1 MPALT
6 LHHAHAWDLTPTEA
20 VAVQRQLAPLI
31 DLSPL
36 PGGIEQVRTVA
47 GLDVSVRGDRVR
59 AAVVVIELSTL
70 AVVEQTI
77 HEDDVAFP
85 YVPGLLSFREVPA
98 VLPALEQ
105 LGALPDVL
113 MLDAQGRAHP
123 RRMGLACHLGLLLD
137 RPSLGVAK
145 TRLVGRHVEPADEKG
160 ASVPLEHKGEEIG
173 RVVRTRARV
182 KPVFVS
188 VGHRM
193 ALDEAVTLT
202 MRCTT
207 RYKIPEPTRLAHRLS
222 KDGRL

>member
-6 LHHAHAWDLTPTEA
+6 LHHAHAWGLTPTEA

-36 PGGIEQVRTVA
+36 PGGIERVRTVA

-59 AAVVVIELSTL
+59 AAVVVLELPTL
-70 AVVEQTI
+70 AVVEQAI

-105 LGALPDVL
+105 LGTLPDVL

-145 TRLVGRHVEPADEKG
+145 TRLVGRHAEPADEKG
-160 ASVPLEHKGEEIG
+160 AWVPLEHKGEEIG
-173 RVVRTRARV
+173 RVVRTRERV

-193 ALDEAVTLT
+193 ALADAVALT

>member
-6 LHHAHAWDLTPTEA
+6 LHHDHPWDLTPTEA
-20 VAVQRQLAPLI
+20 VAVQRRLAPLV
-31 DLSPL
+31 DTSPL
-36 PGGIEQVRTVA
+36 PGGMGGVRTVA

-59 AAVVVIELSTL
+59 AAVVVLTL
-70 AVVEQTI
+70 PHLGVIDHAI

-98 VLPALEQ
+98 VLPALEK
-105 LGALPDVL
+105 LKALPDVL

-137 RPSLGVAK
+137 LPSLGVAK
-145 TRLVGRHVEPADEKG
+145 TRLVGRHAEPPDEKG

-173 RVVRTRARV
+173 RVLRTRERV

-193 ALDEAVTLT
+193 TLEEAVRLT

-207 RYKIPEPTRLAHRLS
+207 RFKIPEPTRLAHTLS

>member
-1 MPALT
+1 M
-6 LHHAHAWDLTPTEA
+6 
-20 VAVQRQLAPLI
+20 QRRLAPLV
-31 DLSPL
+31 DTSPL
-36 PGGIEQVRTVA
+36 SGGVERVRTVA

-59 AAVVVIELSTL
+59 AAVVVVTL
-70 AVVEQTI
+70 PHLGVVDQAV

-98 VLPALEQ
+98 VLPALEK
-105 LGALPDVL
+105 LKALPDVL

-137 RPSLGVAK
+137 LPSLGVAK
-145 TRLVGRHVEPADEKG
+145 TRLVGRHAEPTDEKG
-160 ASVPLEHKGEEIG
+160 ASVSLKHKGEEIG
-173 RVVRTRARV
+173 RVVRTRERI

-193 ALDEAVTLT
+193 ALEEAVTLT

-207 RYKIPEPTRLAHRLS
+207 RYKLPEPTRLAHKLS

>member
-6 LHHAHAWDLTPTEA
+6 LHHAHDWAISPTAA
-20 VAVQRQLAPLI
+20 VAVQRRLAPLVES
-31 DLSPL
+31 SPI
-36 PGGIEQVRTVA
+36 PGGLERVRTVA
-47 GLDVSVRGDRVR
+47 GLDVSVRSGRVR
-59 AAVVVIELSTL
+59 AAVVVLTL
-70 AVVEQTI
+70 PHLDVIDQAI

-98 VLPALEQ
+98 VLPALER
-105 LGALPDVL
+105 LKALPDVL

-137 RPSLGVAK
+137 VPSLGVAK
-145 TRLVGRHVEPADEKG
+145 TRLIGHHAEPPDEKG

-173 RVVRTRARV
+173 RVLRTRERV
-182 KPVFVS
+182 LPVFVS

-193 ALDEAVTLT
+193 TLREAVALT

-207 RYKIPEPTRLAHRLS
+207 RTKLPEPTRLAHRLS
-222 KDGRL
+222 KDGHL